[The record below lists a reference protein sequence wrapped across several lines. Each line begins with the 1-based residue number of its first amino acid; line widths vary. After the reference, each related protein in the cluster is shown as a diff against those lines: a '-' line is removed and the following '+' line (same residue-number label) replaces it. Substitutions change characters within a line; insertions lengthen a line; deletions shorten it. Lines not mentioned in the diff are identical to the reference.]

1 MEKPTLKRAFAY
13 IIDLMIVVFII
24 GLFTNIE
31 ALNPNYEKYE
41 QAFESYKTLIAES
54 ENTNNSQT
62 AKQATNVMYDLNKY
76 SVSTSIINVVVMVL
90 YFGLFQYY
98 NKGQTIGKKLM
109 KIKVVSNDGK
119 KLKLSQVIIRM
130 LIINSVLTSVILICL
145 ISFASKGLYI
155 STSKYIN
162 MIDATLVS
170 ASIIM
175 IMFKNDGRGLHDLL
189 ANTNVVYVNNS
200 SEAIKEAKI
209 IEKSNNRKKEN
220 L

>member
-41 QAFESYKTLIAES
+41 QAFESYKALIAES

-62 AKQATNVMYDLNKY
+62 VKQATNVMYDLNKY

-98 NKGQTIGKKLM
+98 NKGQTI
-109 KIKVVSNDGK
+109 GK

-189 ANTNVVYVNNS
+189 ANTKVVYVNNS
-200 SEAIKEAKI
+200 SETIKEAKV

>member
-62 AKQATNVMYDLNKY
+62 VKQATNVMYDLNKY

-155 STSKYIN
+155 
-162 MIDATLVS
+162 
-170 ASIIM
+170 
-175 IMFKNDGRGLHDLL
+175 
-189 ANTNVVYVNNS
+189 
-200 SEAIKEAKI
+200 
-209 IEKSNNRKKEN
+209 
-220 L
+220 

>member
-41 QAFESYKTLIAES
+41 QAFESYKALIAES

-62 AKQATNVMYDLNKY
+62 VKQATNVMYDLNKY

-155 STSKYIN
+155 SISKYIN

-189 ANTNVVYVNNS
+189 ANTKVVYVNNS
-200 SEAIKEAKI
+200 SETIKEAKI
-209 IEKSNNRKKEN
+209 IKKSNNRKKEN

>member
-41 QAFESYKTLIAES
+41 QTFENYKTLLT
-54 ENTNNSQT
+54 ENGGTNNSQT
-62 AKQATNVMYDLNKY
+62 VKQVTNVMYDLNKY

-109 KIKVVSNDGK
+109 KIRVVSNDGK
-119 KLKLSQVIIRM
+119 KLKLSQVLLRM
-130 LIINSVLTSVILICL
+130 LIINSILTSVILICL
-145 ISFASKGLYI
+145 ISFASKGVYI
-155 STSKYIN
+155 SVSKYIN
-162 MIDATLVS
+162 MIDAILVS
-170 ASIIM
+170 VSIIM

-189 ANTNVVYVNNS
+189 GNTKVVYADNS
-200 SEAIKEAKI
+200 TEAIKEAKI
-209 IEKSNNRKKEN
+209 IEKSNNRKKGN
-220 L
+220 

>member
-1 MEKPTLKRAFAY
+1 MEKPTVKRAFAY

-41 QAFESYKTLIAES
+41 QAFESYKALIAES

-62 AKQATNVMYDLNKY
+62 VKQATNVMYDLNKY

-155 STSKYIN
+155 STGKYIN

-189 ANTNVVYVNNS
+189 ANTKVVYVNNS
-200 SEAIKEAKI
+200 SETIKEAKV

>member
-1 MEKPTLKRAFAY
+1 MEKPTLKSAFAY

-62 AKQATNVMYDLNKY
+62 VKQATNVMYDLNKY

-98 NKGQTIGKKLM
+98 NKGQTI
-109 KIKVVSNDGK
+109 GK

-189 ANTNVVYVNNS
+189 ANTKVVYVNNS
-200 SEAIKEAKI
+200 SEAIKEAKV